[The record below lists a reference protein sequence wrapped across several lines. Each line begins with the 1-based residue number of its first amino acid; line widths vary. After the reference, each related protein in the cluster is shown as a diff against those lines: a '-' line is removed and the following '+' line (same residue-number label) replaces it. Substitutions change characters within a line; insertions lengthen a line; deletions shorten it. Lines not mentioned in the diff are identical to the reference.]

1 MTYIDL
7 YTIII
12 TIVVFFI
19 CIIAEVKYGEK

>member
-7 YTIII
+7 ETIII
-12 TIVVFFI
+12 TFVVFFI

>member
-1 MTYIDL
+1 MTYINL
-7 YTIII
+7 ETIII

>member
-7 YTIII
+7 ETIII

-19 CIIAEVKYGEK
+19 CIIAEVKYGKK

>member
-7 YTIII
+7 ETIII

-19 CIIAEVKYGEK
+19 CLIAEVKYGKK